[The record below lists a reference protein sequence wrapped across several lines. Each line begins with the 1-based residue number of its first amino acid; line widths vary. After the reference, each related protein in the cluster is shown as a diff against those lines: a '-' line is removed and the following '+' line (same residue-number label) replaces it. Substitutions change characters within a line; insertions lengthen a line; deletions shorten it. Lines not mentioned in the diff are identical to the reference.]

1 MDCCWKE
8 VAVFT
13 RISSALA
20 GVLAGVSH
28 RSVKCHDPDICLF
41 EDDPAALA
49 YLQMRPKR
57 RPPSGDFGLDI
68 GDVW

>member
-1 MDCCWKE
+1 M
-8 VAVFT
+8 FT

-20 GVLAGVSH
+20 GALGRINH
-28 RSVKCHDPDICLF
+28 RSVKYHDPDICLF

-57 RPPSGDFGLDI
+57 RPPSADFGPDI
-68 GDVW
+68 RDVW